1 MIWRTSTSYTYFCK
15 KLWFHY
21 IILSFYLLL
30 IHVQP
35 DQRIICFLIF
45 VFIFMYF
52 IILVLSS
59 FFFYFFFCSV
69 FHHYSEIYNIVS
81 QKQMRDPPE
90 GDTIRPT
97 NIEPIDVKPTV
108 NSDNVRKQCCQSS

>member
-1 MIWRTSTSYTYFCK
+1 MFGNCI
-15 KLWFHY
+15 H
-21 IILSFYLLL
+21 IIIFELTLTMTLLL
-30 IHVQP
+30 NDV
-35 DQRIICFLIF
+35 L
-45 VFIFMYF
+45 VMYC

-59 FFFYFFFCSV
+59 FVFFFRSV
-69 FHHYSEIYNIVS
+69 FHHCSEIYNIVS

>member
-1 MIWRTSTSYTYFCK
+1 M
-15 KLWFHY
+15 
-21 IILSFYLLL
+21 LLND
-30 IHVQP
+30 V
-35 DQRIICFLIF
+35 
-45 VFIFMYF
+45 FMYR

-59 FFFYFFFCSV
+59 FVFCFFFVRV
-69 FHHYSEIYNIVS
+69 FHHCTEIYNIVS